1 MMDGAWKRIDPD
13 PRPITYANKRGL
25 EGGKTDEILAD
36 RLRSRNYRV
45 ALFCNV
51 EQANGRT
58 WTLLTVFVR
67 ATSRLSSISTT
78 STYLLGERQSSQY
91 SRRGGKWDRGRK
103 WAAIFP
109 SALNLKVSRGFQQL
123 SCLFG
128 EVCFRRIKIG
138 KASSISVGSSKEM
151 ECKLV
156 GGILLFH
163 FEYNLLPLIMSD
175 LGRVTQ

>member
-1 MMDGAWKRIDPD
+1 MRRAGANAR
-13 PRPITYANKRGL
+13 RRRNKKARDF
-25 EGGKTDEILAD
+25 TD
-36 RLRSRNYRV
+36 
-45 ALFCNV
+45 F
-51 EQANGRT
+51 
-58 WTLLTVFVR
+58 LTQK
-67 ATSRLSSISTT
+67 STPL